1 MILLSQV
8 SDKLSLSHPG
18 YDYGNNT
25 KSPMTCGKAIAAT
38 GMIRGSVKWPSD
50 RTSREPANRGACRSA
65 SA

>member
-8 SDKLSLSHPG
+8 SDKLSLSYPG

-38 GMIRGSVKWPSD
+38 AMIR
-50 RTSREPANRGACRSA
+50 
-65 SA
+65 